1 MYTQSEVNMHQRRWL
16 ELLANYDLDFTYHE
30 GKENLV
36 TNALSRKT
44 THSVSVLTRSDE
56 LIRDL
61 AKLNLEIVREGELP
75 MRLNAFSI
83 QPSFFEEIMSALDR
97 DSKLIKL
104 KAQVQESQVEGFSNM
119 KMEV

>member
-1 MYTQSEVNMHQRRWL
+1 M
-16 ELLANYDLDFTYHE
+16 
-30 GKENLV
+30 
-36 TNALSRKT
+36 
-44 THSVSVLTRSDE
+44 SVLTRSDE